1 MIWILL
7 YLAIT
12 VVAITVCYFDAKRYH
27 HTMQFFLEESLMAAF
42 LFPITILFLIS
53 RLVAY
58 FEINIPKIKVNT
70 DFITKFLN
78 KKL

>member
-27 HTMQFFLEESLMAAF
+27 HTMKFFLEECLLATF
-42 LFPITILFLIS
+42 LFPITIMFLLD
-53 RLVAY
+53 RLIGILRIK
-58 FEINIPKIKVNT
+58 FPKIKIDT
-70 DFITKFLN
+70 SFINEFLN

>member
-1 MIWILL
+1 MIWVLL

-27 HTMQFFLEESLMAAF
+27 HTMKFFLEECLLATF
-42 LFPITILFLIS
+42 LFPISILFLIS
-53 RLVAY
+53 RLMEV
-58 FEINIPKIKVNT
+58 FKINLPEIKINT

>member
-12 VVAITVCYFDAKRYH
+12 IIAITVCYFDAKRH
-27 HTMQFFLEESLMAAF
+27 HYTMKFFLEECLLF
-42 LFPITILFLIS
+42 IFFFPITVIFLAD
-53 RLVAY
+53 RLVDL
-58 FEINIPKIKVNT
+58 FKIKLPKAKIKT
-70 DFITKFLN
+70 DFITEFLN